1 MQLVNLTPHALTL
14 VTVSGTPITFQASG
28 DLARLTVIREPLP
41 ALAIDGEIYGVI
53 RPTLGEVFGLPAP
66 APGVIYVVSA
76 FVAEKAKRADVLS
89 PGELLRDSAGV
100 IIGARGLCSYA
111 A

>member
-1 MQLVNLTPHALTL
+1 MNAAQPTMQLVNLTPHALTL

-53 RPTLGEVFGLPAP
+53 RPTLGEVFGLMQRSGMLVPIEHYLGTAC
-66 APGVIYVVSA
+66 V
-76 FVAEKAKRADVLS
+76 RVL
-89 PGELLRDSAGV
+89 
-100 IIGARGLCSYA
+100 
-111 A
+111 